1 MKFSSTHLQRE
12 KETKW
17 KSGNHE
23 VNRGKSW
30 KIEVNQ
36 GKLRKIKV
44 N

>member
-1 MKFSSTHLQRE
+1 ME
-12 KETKW
+12 KR
-17 KSGNHE
+17 KSGKEEIMENE